1 MSRLHSLAA
10 TGLLLLAA
18 LAGLGIY
25 LATRAPVIPDGFELS
40 DLDGKPGQLAD
51 FRGQP
56 LLVNFW
62 ATWCPPC
69 RREIPLL
76 KELQDDYPELIVVG
90 IAVEEAEP
98 VRQFATEAEFNYPI
112 LIGEQNAIEL
122 AEALG
127 IEFIGL
133 PYSVLIDASGR
144 VLEVHTG
151 EFRADDVTHAVAVL
165 LPER

>member
-1 MSRLHSLAA
+1 MSRLHSIAVA
-10 TGLLLLAA
+10 GLLLLAA
-18 LAGLGIY
+18 LAGLGIF
-25 LATRAPVIPDGFELS
+25 LATRGPVIPDGFELN
-40 DLDGKPGQLAD
+40 DLDGKPRLLAE

-76 KELQDDYPELIVVG
+76 KELQDKYPELTVVG

-98 VRQFATEAEFNYPI
+98 VRQFATEAEFNYPV

-127 IEFIGL
+127 IKFIGL
-133 PYSVLIDASGR
+133 PYSVLIDDSGR
-144 VLEVHTG
+144 VLEIHTG
-151 EFRADDVTHAVAVL
+151 EFRADDVAHAVAVL
-165 LPER
+165 LPDH

>member
-1 MSRLHSLAA
+1 MSRLHSIAA
-10 TGLLLLAA
+10 AGLLLVAA

-25 LATRAPVIPDGFELS
+25 LTTRGPVIPEGFELN
-40 DLDGKPGQLAD
+40 DLDGKPRQLAE

-76 KELQDDYPELIVVG
+76 KELQDKYPELTVVG
-90 IAVEEAEP
+90 IAVEEVEP
-98 VRQFATEAEFNYPI
+98 VRLFATEAEFNYPI

-127 IEFIGL
+127 IDFIGL
-133 PYSVLIDASGR
+133 PYSVLINASGR

-151 EFRADDVTHAVAVL
+151 EFRADDVAHAVAVL
-165 LPER
+165 LPGQ